1 MPLLFLVYETTQPPG
16 RNFLPLIY
24 IINVLPQ
31 HRVNTLQNIIDGTLD
46 YNLLIFIILYI
57 RLSVR

>member
-1 MPLLFLVYETTQPPG
+1 MPLLLLVYETTQPPG

-31 HRVNTLQNIIDGTLD
+31 HRVNILQNVMDD
-46 YNLLIFIILYI
+46 QFNYNQLIVIVLCAILAT
-57 RLSVR
+57 R